1 MRVEL
6 QEEQEQWLDD
16 DGNRLTRKDFNSDK
30 EYEQFLSMTEDFD
43 SQRQKGKEFLANLKK
58 EVPVKE
64 TVKKVE
70 KGPPAPPLKG
80 EAPSD
85 EYLEYM
91 LGGEGGLTDEQMNAL
106 ESKMLNDTKNDEK
119 VEDDANN
126 LTDDIADDLC
136 L

>member
-1 MRVEL
+1 
-6 QEEQEQWLDD
+6 
-16 DGNRLTRKDFNSDK
+16 
-30 EYEQFLSMTEDFD
+30 
-43 SQRQKGKEFLANLKK
+43 
-58 EVPVKE
+58 
-64 TVKKVE
+64 
-70 KGPPAPPLKG
+70 
-80 EAPSD
+80 
-85 EYLEYM
+85 M